1 MAKRTSGRVSASGTQ
16 RVSPRGTAP
25 ARAVRKSEP
34 KTPTVGKSVR
44 AKPRRRPVPAG
55 SAVAAATPR
64 AVTRRGTPRVVTR
77 RGTPRAVTRRGT
89 PRKAVSAGGR
99 SPQWRAAYREMQQG
113 VRRLEVSIGDVGAG
127 LHFAERSIRHQ
138 ARERILGLR
147 REAAEQLR
155 GLRSRQ
161 REAAGKLARVGNAA
175 DESWSEIRASF
186 DAIVADA
193 RATAA
198 SVAARFREALLS

>member
-1 MAKRTSGRVSASGTQ
+1 MAKRTSGRVSAS
-16 RVSPRGTAP
+16 
-25 ARAVRKSEP
+25 
-34 KTPTVGKSVR
+34 
-44 AKPRRRPVPAG
+44 
-55 SAVAAATPR
+55 
-64 AVTRRGTPRVVTR
+64 
-77 RGTPRAVTRRGT
+77 GT

-113 VRRLEVSIGDVGAG
+113 VRRLEVSIGDVRAG

-161 REAAGKLARVGNAA
+161 REAAGKLARVGDAA

-186 DAIVADA
+186 DAIVAEVLRKTPLGRYGQPDEIA
-193 RATAA
+193 GGALFLASDAA
-198 SVAARFREALLS
+198 SFMTGQVMVIDGGMTSC

>member
-1 MAKRTSGRVSASGTQ
+1 MAKRTSGRVSAS
-16 RVSPRGTAP
+16 
-25 ARAVRKSEP
+25 
-34 KTPTVGKSVR
+34 
-44 AKPRRRPVPAG
+44 
-55 SAVAAATPR
+55 
-64 AVTRRGTPRVVTR
+64 
-77 RGTPRAVTRRGT
+77 GT

-113 VRRLEVSIGDVGAG
+113 VRRLEVSIGDVRAG

-138 ARERILGLR
+138 ARERILGRR

-161 REAAGKLARVGNAA
+161 REAAGKLARVGDAA

>member
-1 MAKRTSGRVSASGTQ
+1 MAKRTSGRVSAS
-16 RVSPRGTAP
+16 
-25 ARAVRKSEP
+25 
-34 KTPTVGKSVR
+34 
-44 AKPRRRPVPAG
+44 
-55 SAVAAATPR
+55 
-64 AVTRRGTPRVVTR
+64 
-77 RGTPRAVTRRGT
+77 GT

-113 VRRLEVSIGDVGAG
+113 VRRLEVSIGDVRAG

-147 REAAEQLR
+147 RE
-155 GLRSRQ
+155 
-161 REAAGKLARVGNAA
+161 A